1 MNVLE
6 ELFIDVAQFH
16 LYSPY
21 AESNMNFKDLASSAM
36 SAIKQVQS
44 VISPD
49 IYKKIAAG
57 EDNDE
62 KDALRSAVANLTL
75 AKQLIFNVLSLR
87 KSDVDIYKNEQE
99 QMRRAYR
106 DNYYNAMDTLLQL
119 LDSDEEW
126 KKTKTY
132 KALENLKLKTTY
144 EFDASYPIDNSFL
157 YFFRCVPIQQE
168 ALDDYVSGYYERL
181 PEKDQT
187 NRRKLDRCLAKITVA
202 LSLRRF
208 DILEFPST
216 IRNLFE
222 DSKVM
227 RNGTQEQER
236 MFTLSDDLM
245 SQAFERLKNIDLS
258 LSGNTDV
265 DIVTET
271 SFNRPDDKIY
281 LMP

>member
-132 KALENLKLKTTY
+132 KALANLKLKTTY

-208 DILEFPST
+208 DILEFPAT

-227 RNGTQEQER
+227 RYGTQEQER
-236 MFTLSDDLM
+236 MLTLSDDLM
-245 SQAFERLKNIDLS
+245 SQALESLKNIDLS

>member
-227 RNGTQEQER
+227 PYGTQEQER
-236 MFTLSDDLM
+236 MLTLSDDLM
-245 SQAFERLKNIDLS
+245 SQALESLKNIDLS

>member
-1 MNVLE
+1 MNFLE

-57 EDNDE
+57 EDNDK

-75 AKQLIFNVLSLR
+75 AEQLIFNVLSLR

-227 RNGTQEQER
+227 RYSTQEQER
-236 MFTLSDDLM
+236 MLTLSDDLM
-245 SQAFERLKNIDLS
+245 SQALESLKNIDLS
-258 LSGNTDV
+258 LSGNTDA

-281 LMP
+281 LMQ

>member
-222 DSKVM
+222 DSKVL
-227 RNGTQEQER
+227 RYGTQEQER
-236 MFTLSDDLM
+236 MLTLSDDLM
-245 SQAFERLKNIDLS
+245 SQALESLKNIDLS

>member
-62 KDALRSAVANLTL
+62 KDALRSAVANLIL

-208 DILEFPST
+208 DILEFPAT

-227 RNGTQEQER
+227 RYGTQEQER
-236 MFTLSDDLM
+236 MLTLSDDLM
-245 SQAFERLKNIDLS
+245 SQALESLKNIDLS

>member
-75 AKQLIFNVLSLR
+75 TKQLIFNVLSLR

-208 DILEFPST
+208 DILEFPAT

-227 RNGTQEQER
+227 RYGTQEQER
-236 MFTLSDDLM
+236 MLTLSDDLM
-245 SQAFERLKNIDLS
+245 SQALESLKNIDLS

>member
-132 KALENLKLKTTY
+132 KDLENLKLKTTY

-216 IRNLFE
+216 IHNLFE

-227 RNGTQEQER
+227 RYGTQEQER
-236 MFTLSDDLM
+236 MLTLSDDLM
-245 SQAFERLKNIDLS
+245 SQALESLKNIDLS

>member
-1 MNVLE
+1 MNFLE

-106 DNYYNAMDTLLQL
+106 DNYYNAMDTLLQF

-181 PEKDQT
+181 PENDQT

-227 RNGTQEQER
+227 RYGTQEQER
-236 MFTLSDDLM
+236 MLTLSDDLM
-245 SQAFERLKNIDLS
+245 SQALESLKNIDLS
-258 LSGNTDV
+258 LSGNTDA

>member
-132 KALENLKLKTTY
+132 KDLENLKLKTTY

-227 RNGTQEQER
+227 RYGTQEQER
-236 MFTLSDDLM
+236 MLTLSDDLM
-245 SQAFERLKNIDLS
+245 SQALESLKNIDLS

>member
-126 KKTKTY
+126 KETKTY
-132 KALENLKLKTTY
+132 KALGNLKLKTTY

-227 RNGTQEQER
+227 RYGTQEQER
-236 MFTLSDDLM
+236 MLTLSDDLM
-245 SQAFERLKNIDLS
+245 SQALESLKNIDLS
-258 LSGNTDV
+258 LSGNTDA

>member
-87 KSDVDIYKNEQE
+87 KSDVDIYKKEQE

-208 DILEFPST
+208 DILEFPAT

-227 RNGTQEQER
+227 RYGTQEQER
-236 MFTLSDDLM
+236 MLTLSDDLM
-245 SQAFERLKNIDLS
+245 SQALESLKNIDLS

>member
-227 RNGTQEQER
+227 RYGIQEQER
-236 MFTLSDDLM
+236 MLTLSDDLM
-245 SQAFERLKNIDLS
+245 SQALESLKNIDLS

>member
-208 DILEFPST
+208 DILEFPAT

-227 RNGTQEQER
+227 RYGIQEQER
-236 MFTLSDDLM
+236 MLTLSDDLM
-245 SQAFERLKNIDLS
+245 SQALESLKNIDLS

>member
-87 KSDVDIYKNEQE
+87 KSDVDIYKNEQK

-227 RNGTQEQER
+227 RYGTQEQER
-236 MFTLSDDLM
+236 MLTLSDDLM
-245 SQAFERLKNIDLS
+245 SQALESLKNIDLS

>member
-222 DSKVM
+222 DSKVI
-227 RNGTQEQER
+227 RYGTQEQER
-236 MFTLSDDLM
+236 MLTLSDDLM
-245 SQAFERLKNIDLS
+245 SQALESLKNIDLS

>member
-126 KKTKTY
+126 KETKTY

-208 DILEFPST
+208 DFLEFPST

-227 RNGTQEQER
+227 RYGTQEQER
-236 MFTLSDDLM
+236 MLTLSDDLM
-245 SQAFERLKNIDLS
+245 SQALESLKNIDLS
-258 LSGNTDV
+258 LSGNTDA

>member
-227 RNGTQEQER
+227 RYGTQEQER
-236 MFTLSDDLM
+236 MLTLSDDLM
-245 SQAFERLKNIDLS
+245 SQALESLKNIDLS

-271 SFNRPDDKIY
+271 SFNRRDDKIY

>member
-208 DILEFPST
+208 DILEFPAT

-227 RNGTQEQER
+227 RYGTQEQER
-236 MFTLSDDLM
+236 MLTLSDDLM
-245 SQAFERLKNIDLS
+245 SQALESLKNIDLS

>member
-6 ELFIDVAQFH
+6 KLFIDVAQFH

-208 DILEFPST
+208 DILEFPAT

-227 RNGTQEQER
+227 RYGTQEQER
-236 MFTLSDDLM
+236 MLTLSDDLM
-245 SQAFERLKNIDLS
+245 SQALESLKNIDLS

>member
-126 KKTKTY
+126 KETKTY

-227 RNGTQEQER
+227 RYGIQEQER
-236 MFTLSDDLM
+236 MLTLSDDLM
-245 SQAFERLKNIDLS
+245 SQALESLKNIDLS
-258 LSGNTDV
+258 LSGNTDA

>member
-208 DILEFPST
+208 DILEFPAT

-227 RNGTQEQER
+227 RYGTQEQER
-236 MFTLSDDLM
+236 MLTLSDDLM
-245 SQAFERLKNIDLS
+245 SQALESLKNIDLS

-271 SFNRPDDKIY
+271 SFNLKNWLRT
-281 LMP
+281 

>member
-208 DILEFPST
+208 DILEFPAT

-222 DSKVM
+222 DSKVI
-227 RNGTQEQER
+227 RYGTQEQER
-236 MFTLSDDLM
+236 MLTLSDDLM
-245 SQAFERLKNIDLS
+245 SQALESLKNIDLS

>member
-1 MNVLE
+1 MNVLD

-208 DILEFPST
+208 DILEFPAT

-236 MFTLSDDLM
+236 MLTLSDDLM
-245 SQAFERLKNIDLS
+245 SQALESLKNIDLS

>member
-208 DILEFPST
+208 DILEFPAT

-222 DSKVM
+222 DSKVT
-227 RNGTQEQER
+227 RYGTQEQER
-236 MFTLSDDLM
+236 MLTLSDDLM
-245 SQAFERLKNIDLS
+245 SQALESLKNIDLS

>member
-208 DILEFPST
+208 DILEFPAT

-227 RNGTQEQER
+227 RYGTQEQER
-236 MFTLSDDLM
+236 MLTLSDDLM
-245 SQAFERLKNIDLS
+245 SQALESLKNIDLT

>member
-126 KKTKTY
+126 KETKTY
-132 KALENLKLKTTY
+132 KALESLKLKTTY

-208 DILEFPST
+208 DILEFPAT

-227 RNGTQEQER
+227 RSGIQEQER
-236 MFTLSDDLM
+236 MLTLSDDLM
-245 SQAFERLKNIDLS
+245 SQALESLKNIDLS

>member
-132 KALENLKLKTTY
+132 KDLENLKLKTTY

-227 RNGTQEQER
+227 RYGTQEQER

-245 SQAFERLKNIDLS
+245 SQALESLKNIDLS

>member
-126 KKTKTY
+126 KETKTY

-227 RNGTQEQER
+227 RYGNQEQER
-236 MFTLSDDLM
+236 MLTLSDDLM
-245 SQAFERLKNIDLS
+245 SQALESLKNIDLS
-258 LSGNTDV
+258 LSGNTDA

-271 SFNRPDDKIY
+271 SFNRPADKIY

>member
-208 DILEFPST
+208 DILEFPAT

-236 MFTLSDDLM
+236 MLTLSDDLM
-245 SQAFERLKNIDLS
+245 SQALESLKNIDLS

>member
-216 IRNLFE
+216 MRNLFE
-222 DSKVM
+222 DSKVI
-227 RNGTQEQER
+227 RYGTQEQER
-236 MFTLSDDLM
+236 MLTLSDDLM
-245 SQAFERLKNIDLS
+245 SQALESLKNIDLS

>member
-1 MNVLE
+1 
-6 ELFIDVAQFH
+6 
-16 LYSPY
+16 
-21 AESNMNFKDLASSAM
+21 MNFKDLASSAM

-208 DILEFPST
+208 DILEFPAT

-227 RNGTQEQER
+227 RYGTQEQER
-236 MFTLSDDLM
+236 MLTLSDDLM
-245 SQAFERLKNIDLS
+245 SQALESLKNIDLS

>member
-126 KKTKTY
+126 KETKTY

-208 DILEFPST
+208 DILEFPAT

-227 RNGTQEQER
+227 RYGTQEQER
-236 MFTLSDDLM
+236 MLTLSDDLM
-245 SQAFERLKNIDLS
+245 SQALESLKNIDLS

>member
-119 LDSDEEW
+119 FDSDEEW

-227 RNGTQEQER
+227 RYGTQEQER
-236 MFTLSDDLM
+236 MLTLSDDLM
-245 SQAFERLKNIDLS
+245 SQALESLKNIDLS

>member
-132 KALENLKLKTTY
+132 KDLENLKLKTTY

-222 DSKVM
+222 DSKVT
-227 RNGTQEQER
+227 RYGTQEQER
-236 MFTLSDDLM
+236 MLTLSDDLM
-245 SQAFERLKNIDLS
+245 SQALESLKNIDLS

>member
-36 SAIKQVQS
+36 SAIKQDQS

-126 KKTKTY
+126 KKTKAY

-227 RNGTQEQER
+227 RYGTQEQER
-236 MFTLSDDLM
+236 MLTLSDDLM
-245 SQAFERLKNIDLS
+245 SQALESLKNIDLS
-258 LSGNTDV
+258 LSGNTDA

>member
-208 DILEFPST
+208 DILEFPAT

-227 RNGTQEQER
+227 RNGSLEQER
-236 MFTLSDDLM
+236 MLTLSDDLM
-245 SQAFERLKNIDLS
+245 SQALESLKNIDLS

>member
-21 AESNMNFKDLASSAM
+21 AESNMNFKDLASSAI

-227 RNGTQEQER
+227 RYGTQEQER
-236 MFTLSDDLM
+236 MLTLSDDLM
-245 SQAFERLKNIDLS
+245 SQALESLKNIDLS

>member
-99 QMRRAYR
+99 QMRRAK
-106 DNYYNAMDTLLQL
+106 NM
-119 LDSDEEW
+119 
-126 KKTKTY
+126 
-132 KALENLKLKTTY
+132 
-144 EFDASYPIDNSFL
+144 P
-157 YFFRCVPIQQE
+157 VP
-168 ALDDYVSGYYERL
+168 
-181 PEKDQT
+181 
-187 NRRKLDRCLAKITVA
+187 
-202 LSLRRF
+202 
-208 DILEFPST
+208 
-216 IRNLFE
+216 
-222 DSKVM
+222 M
-227 RNGTQEQER
+227 RQ
-236 MFTLSDDLM
+236 
-245 SQAFERLKNIDLS
+245 
-258 LSGNTDV
+258 
-265 DIVTET
+265 
-271 SFNRPDDKIY
+271 RPRS
-281 LMP
+281 

>member
-49 IYKKIAAG
+49 IYKKIAAR

-132 KALENLKLKTTY
+132 KDLENLKLKTTY

-227 RNGTQEQER
+227 RYGTQEQER
-236 MFTLSDDLM
+236 MLTLSDDLM
-245 SQAFERLKNIDLS
+245 SQALESLKNIDLS